1 MTGTDLVLA
10 VMVLVVVAL
19 TIGVYVGS
27 VRFRRRH
34 TWLSPTQRGLHLPR
48 KRARRI
54 ALVAVLVAGLLSA
67 SVLELV
73 APHSAA
79 VLLQVR
85 MDSSQAR
92 LHLSQ
97 HQRQPCPPARD
108 GPVCVVS
115 FRVPTGSDVPIEV
128 VPDDAL
134 SPGVT
139 VLYYGCEEGDG
150 VPSCTVHADT
160 GHIACASTTSSRDE
174 EARRACQQVSRIGSP
189 TAQPSRGG

>member
-19 TIGVYVGS
+19 TIGMYVGS

-34 TWLSPTQRGLHLPR
+34 TTLSPTRRELHLPR

-73 APHSAA
+73 APHSAT

-85 MDSSQAR
+85 MDSSQTR
-92 LHLSQ
+92 LHLSE
-97 HQRQPCPPARD
+97 HQRQSCPPARD
-108 GPVCVVS
+108 ESACVVS

-128 VPDDAL
+128 VPDGAL

-150 VPSCTVHADT
+150 VPSCTVHADA
-160 GHIACASTTSSRDE
+160 GRVVCAATTSSRDE
-174 EARRACQQVSRIGSP
+174 PSRRACQQVSGIDSP
-189 TAQPSRGG
+189 